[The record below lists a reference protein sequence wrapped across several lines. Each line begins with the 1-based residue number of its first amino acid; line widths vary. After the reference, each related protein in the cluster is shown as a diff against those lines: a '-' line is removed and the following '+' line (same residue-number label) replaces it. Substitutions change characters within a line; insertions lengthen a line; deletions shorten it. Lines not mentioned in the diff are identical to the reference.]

1 MSKWEQDDKIQARLH
16 KKKKKK
22 KDSSSADDDDTGHSC
37 WAIFFVTQ

>member
-16 KKKKKK
+16 KKKKK